1 VLYGKTILLG
11 ISGGIAVY
19 KAATICSRLVGLGA
33 EVHVIMTESAT
44 KFITP
49 LTLQTLSKN
58 AVHIDT
64 FEELNPEVVTHIDLA
79 DRADVIL
86 LAPATANIIAKLAH
100 GIADDMLSTTLL
112 AATCPIVIAPAMNVH
127 MYEHPAVV
135 HNIELL
141 IQRSVRFIEPGTGQ
155 LACGYVAKGRLA
167 EPEEIVAAL
176 DNWLSQPKLLA
187 GKKVLVTAGGTIER
201 LDPVRY
207 LTNDSSGKMGFA
219 VAAAAQEL
227 GAEVTVIAGRTSA
240 PIPHGVQMVHVD
252 SAADMLQAVLERF
265 DNSDIVIKSAAVA
278 DYRPKVIHD
287 QKLKKKGS
295 DELVLQLER
304 TTDILETI
312 GKQKTHQTV
321 VGFAAETEQVD
332 AYALDKLKRKNCDF
346 IVANDVSAE
355 GAGFNGDTN
364 IISIYNEQGLVE
376 RLPLMSK
383 LDAAQRL
390 LHIVA
395 QHALEAKDDER
406 DR

>member
-1 VLYGKTILLG
+1 MLNGKTIILG
-11 ISGGIAVY
+11 ISGGIAAY
-19 KAATICSRLVGLGA
+19 KAATICSRLVSLGA
-33 EVHVIMTESAT
+33 EVHVMMTESAA

-58 AVHIDT
+58 PVHIDT
-64 FEELNPEVVTHIDLA
+64 FEERNPEVVTHIDLA
-79 DRADVIL
+79 DRADAIL
-86 LAPATANIIAKLAH
+86 LAPATANVIAKLAH
-100 GIADDMLSTTLL
+100 GLADDMLSTTML

-141 IQRSVRFIEPGTGQ
+141 MQRGVQFIEPGTGQ

-167 EPEEIVAAL
+167 EPEDIVATL
-176 DNWLSQPKLLA
+176 DQWLNQPKLLA

-219 VAAAAQEL
+219 VAQAAQEQ

-240 PIPHGVQMVHVD
+240 PAPQGVELVQVE
-252 SAADMLQAVLERF
+252 SAEDMLQAVLARF
-265 DNSDIVIKSAAVA
+265 ETSDIVIKSAAVA
-278 DYRPKVIHD
+278 DYRPKVIHN
-287 QKLKKKGS
+287 QKLKKTGS

-312 GKQKTHQTV
+312 GKRKSHQTV
-321 VGFAAETEQVD
+321 VGFAAETEQIDV
-332 AYALDKLKRKNCDF
+332 YALDKLNRKNCDF
-346 IVANDVSAE
+346 IIANDVSTE

-364 IISIYNEQGLVE
+364 IISIYSKQGLVE

-383 LDAAQRL
+383 LDAARRL
-390 LHIVA
+390 LNIVA